1 MALFSL
7 TLLILNET
15 KQQKSNVAN
24 GERIL
29 LSVNNKHIKQLKLV
43 NSLQLNSRKVN
54 MGSTNIV
61 TENIKKIFRD
71 MFKQH
76 QEAIAKNTKHKK
88 MFRNYEKSIM
98 QLISGNATLTNQRLD
113 NFSKYNAELKESLE
127 FTQEETKNL
136 TRQIKHNGR
145 KSARPQK

>member
-29 LSVNNKHIKQLKLV
+29 LSVNNAHIKQLKLV

-88 MFRNYEKSIM
+88 MFRNYEKNIM

-127 FTQEETKNL
+127 FTQEETK
-136 TRQIKHNGR
+136 
-145 KSARPQK
+145 QKFNKTN

>member
-15 KQQKSNVAN
+15 RQQKSNVAN

-29 LSVNNKHIKQLKLV
+29 LSVNKTHIKQLKLG

-54 MGSTNIV
+54 MRSTNIV

-76 QEAIAKNTKHKK
+76 QEAIAKNTEHEK
-88 MFRNYEKSIM
+88 MLRNYEKSIT

-127 FTQEETKNL
+127 FTQEETK
-136 TRQIKHNGR
+136 
-145 KSARPQK
+145 QKFNKTN